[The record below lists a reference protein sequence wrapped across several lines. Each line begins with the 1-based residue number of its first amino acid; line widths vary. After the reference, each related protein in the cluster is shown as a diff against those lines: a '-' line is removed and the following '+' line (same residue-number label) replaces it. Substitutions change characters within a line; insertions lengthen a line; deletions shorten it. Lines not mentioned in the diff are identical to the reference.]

1 MTGPAAMTQHRL
13 PEHTVAAL
21 TALPSFRG
29 ATVVASAPVPPRG
42 RGVRVTFGDGRRV
55 VVTSAVPGDGTP
67 GSLAHEATVLG
78 ALHPMGLPVPRPI
91 TTLTGPTS
99 TVLVTEDLPGR
110 EHLGRRREAAGGTS
124 AAWAAAVGAAL
135 GRVHEA
141 RRCGVPDRL
150 PRSDPARRLL
160 QAWTVVTPRDV
171 AQHGDGFADLARH
184 LRRTDLLDAL
194 DEAAACWSSDTLIHG
209 DVGLTTVACA
219 PDPAEDR
226 PLWLTG
232 WGTAGRGDPRWD
244 VGCLIGDYLFAWLTR
259 AELVADDGLDAW
271 TVPADPPFS
280 AVRAEI
286 CAAVEAYTAERA
298 VSPGDRRQWV
308 RYAGFALVRRVFAAA
323 LTSTALTPRSLDHL
337 QMAGQLLRRPELSG
351 ELLLC
356 P

>member
-1 MTGPAAMTQHRL
+1 MTGPAASTQHRL
-13 PEHTVAAL
+13 PEQTVAAL
-21 TALPSFRG
+21 AALPSFRG
-29 ATVVASAPVPPRG
+29 ATVVDAAPVPPRG
-42 RGVRVTFGDGRRV
+42 RGVRLTFADGRRV
-55 VVTSAVPGDGTP
+55 VITSAVPGDGTP
-67 GSLAHEATVLG
+67 GSLAHEAAVLG

-91 TTLTGPTS
+91 TTLTGPAS
-99 TVLVTEDLPGR
+99 TVLVTEDLPRR
-110 EHLGRRREAAGGTS
+110 EPLGLRREAAGGTS
-124 AAWAAAVGAAL
+124 AAWASAVGTAL

-141 RRCGVPDRL
+141 RRSGVPERL

-171 AQHGDGFADLARH
+171 ALHGDGFADLVRY

-194 DEAAACWSSDTLIHG
+194 EETAACWSSDTLIHG
-209 DVGLTTVACA
+209 DVGLANVACA
-219 PDPAEDR
+219 PAPDDDR
-226 PLWLTG
+226 PVWLTG

-244 VGCLIGDYLFAWLTR
+244 VGCLIGDYLYSWLSR

-280 AVRAEI
+280 ALRAEI
-286 CAAVEAYTAERA
+286 CAAVDGYTAERA

>member
-1 MTGPAAMTQHRL
+1 MTAPAAPVLERL
-13 PEHTVAAL
+13 PEQTAAAL
-21 TALPSFRG
+21 ACLPSFRD
-29 ATVVASAPVPPRG
+29 ADVVASEPVPPRG
-42 RGVRVTFGDGRRV
+42 RGVRVTFADGRRI
-55 VVTSAVPGDGTP
+55 VVTSAVPGDGPP

-91 TTLTGPTS
+91 TTVTGPAS

-110 EHLGRRREAAGGTS
+110 ESLGRRREAAGGTS
-124 AAWAAAVGAAL
+124 AAWAGAVGTAL

-141 RRCGVPDRL
+141 RRCGVPERL

-160 QAWTVVTPRDV
+160 QVWTVVTPRDV
-171 AQHGDGFADLARH
+171 AHLGDGFADLVRH

-194 DEAAACWSSDTLIHG
+194 EDTAAGWTSGTLIHG
-209 DVGLTTVACA
+209 AVGQANVVCA
-219 PDPAEDR
+219 PDPEDDG
-226 PLWLTG
+226 PVWLTG

-244 VGCLIGDYLFAWLTR
+244 MGSLIGDYLYSWLTR
-259 AELVADDGLDAW
+259 AELVADEGLDAW
-271 TVPADPPFS
+271 TVPADPPFG

-286 CAAVEAYTAERA
+286 CAAVDGYTAERA

-308 RYAGFALVRRVFAAA
+308 RYAGFALVRRVFTAA
-323 LTSTALTPRSLDHL
+323 LTSTALPPRSLDHL